1 MLAPRPHPHR
11 ESPATTPT
19 HAAADKPAEASVIAI
34 PARGSGT
41 LGIPTEFYTVSHVPP
56 NAGTVQTNFAFWWYS
71 QCTQYRLRKN

>member
-41 LGIPTEFYTVSHVPP
+41 LGIVRLARAKQRNLGHFCWVTHSLRALGPVRS
-56 NAGTVQTNFAFWWYS
+56 GTMSYW
-71 QCTQYRLRKN
+71 